1 MIISLWVYVTYTL
14 FFSAHNSAGPKVD
27 IVLEEGGEQ
36 TGFLAQ
42 NVQEYADAILK
53 IIRMPE
59 SERLKMAEAARQRA
73 SRFSEQRF
81 YEDFK
86 TAVRQI
92 MCHSQLEK

>member
-1 MIISLWVYVTYTL
+1 M
-14 FFSAHNSAGPKVD
+14 D

-42 NVQEYADAILK
+42 NVREYADAILK

-86 TAVRQI
+86 TSVRQI